1 MTMNKSNRM
10 VFLSA
15 MSLLAVGAAMA
26 FPPFYV
32 DEGAGNPGNLPLTQ
46 AREGAQ
52 NVISVL
58 EKNTKAHAADENV
71 WFRNSSVFSEYT
83 YTDSRDERSDGF
95 DSHAREGTV
104 GLSFLSI
111 CDVAMSVMAKGGGTE
126 SDTAALGH
134 IRNSSANGGLTLTA
148 AKNWDWF
155 LAGASASYDGGYSRT
170 RTATGDLYKIIP
182 DGYSFSPFVGAMYVN
197 GDFSFSTVPTYILNW
212 TKQDYDSTAAG
223 PLPNP
228 DDHNSQD
235 TFVWQNTAS
244 YNVCEKVTVGLM
256 ANWNCVTRYKQNL
269 TIPSDMGD
277 RDWLSLGPKVSYN
290 LSPALSVY
298 GSFLKDLK
306 NATFNTI
313 QGTVGLN
320 YNF

>member
-1 MTMNKSNRM
+1 MTMNKNSRM

-15 MSLLAVGAAMA
+15 MSLLAVGSAMA
-26 FPPFYV
+26 SIYDMV

-52 NVISVL
+52 SVISVL
-58 EKNTKAHAADENV
+58 EKNSKAHAADENV

-83 YTDSRDERSDGF
+83 YTDSRDERLGGF
-95 DSHAREGTV
+95 DSHSREGTV

-126 SDTAALGH
+126 ADTSFPGH
-134 IRNSSANGGLTLTA
+134 IRNSSANAGLTATA

-170 RTATGDLYKIIP
+170 RTPIGNLYKIIP

-212 TKQDYDSTAAG
+212 TKQDYDSTG
-223 PLPNP
+223 PTAS

-244 YNVCEKVTVGLM
+244 YNLNEKVSVGLM

-269 TIPSDMGD
+269 TIPPNMGD
-277 RDWLSLGPKVSYN
+277 RDWLSLGPKVAYN
-290 LSPALSVY
+290 VSPALSIY
-298 GSFLKDLK
+298 GSLLKDLK
-306 NATFNTI
+306 NATYNTV
-313 QGTVGLN
+313 QATVGLN